1 VKISIASANLA
12 AIDAGSPVPPQ
23 QLPAGWDTEF
33 RFFADRDLPPRAE
46 AISPRLQSKLPKMC
60 GFEWFKDAD
69 LIGWL
74 DCAYTVTTPGLAA
87 WLIEQLGDADICL
100 MRHPDRTGVSEEIAF
115 MAQRMQQ
122 GDDYLISRY
131 AGEPMAE
138 QVQSYLS
145 DPGFHDGWLAA
156 AGCFVYRNTPTV
168 RAAMKDWLIECIRWS
183 SQDQLSLPY
192 VLQRHGIEPRW
203 MDASIW
209 QSPHLRYDGH
219 RATAGS
225 GSPAPSAKSAQ
236 PSIAAYEVVQVRPS
250 GYPHAEALTEI
261 AECVHG
267 GLRRLGLRSF
277 YGEHPDCPVRQIV
290 LGAHMLDGAALDSL
304 PADAII
310 YNSEQID
317 SDSRWLTG
325 PYVAALRT
333 HEVWDYSAENVR
345 RLTTLGVPSVQFVP
359 VGYIPE
365 QVRIPHPSDEID
377 VLFYG
382 SVNPR
387 RQHIL
392 DQLKAQG
399 LNVVVLFGKY
409 GEERDAAI
417 ARAKVVLIVHYY
429 ESKIFEVVRAAYL
442 LSNRKAVVAEIGP
455 DTFVEPDL
463 RGAVRG
469 VPYEQ
474 LVGACVELARDPA
487 QRYTLGERAQ
497 QIFSARREEDIL
509 AAALRLA
516 PQHAAVATPTLPATL
531 QLGSGK
537 DFRAD
542 CFNVDINP
550 AWGPDA
556 VFDVASP
563 ELLGSVLDTA
573 RFGKVRLTDNSFDN
587 AIANDVLEHIGDLT
601 TAMTNVLRLLK
612 PGGTFNIVVP
622 YDLGLGAWQDPTHVR
637 AFNERSWLYY
647 TDWHWYLGWMEARFD
662 VVTLDVEMSPLGC
675 ELQQAGKSMTEI
687 IRIPRAVDALRVKL
701 RKRFLQDSER
711 REAARRQPGRRLVQ
725 GATRA

>member
-1 VKISIASANLA
+1 MKISIASANLA
-12 AIDAGSPVPPQ
+12 EIDARSTVPSQ
-23 QLPAGWDTEF
+23 QLPAGWDAEF
-33 RFFADRDLPPRAE
+33 RFFADLDLPPRAQ

-87 WLIEQLGDADICL
+87 WLVEQLGDADICL
-100 MRHPDRTGVSEEIAF
+100 MRHPERTSVSDEIAF

-156 AGCFVYRNTPTV
+156 AGCFVYRNTPAV

-209 QSPHLRYDGH
+209 RSPHFRYDGH
-219 RATAGS
+219 RATARS
-225 GSPAPSAKSAQ
+225 ASSAPLAESAQ
-236 PSIAAYEVVQVRPS
+236 RSIPAYEVVQVRPS

-267 GLRRLGLRSF
+267 GLRRLGLQSF
-277 YGEHPDCPVRQIV
+277 YGEHPDRPVRQIV
-290 LGAHMLDGAALDSL
+290 LGAHMLDGVALESL

-317 SDSRWLTG
+317 SDSHWLTG
-325 PYVAALRT
+325 PYIGALRR

-487 QRYTLGERAQ
+487 QRYALGERAL

-509 AAALRLA
+509 AGALRLA
-516 PQHAAVATPTLPATL
+516 PQQAAAATPTLPATL

-537 DFRAD
+537 DFRANS
-542 CFNVDINP
+542 FNVDINP

-556 VFDVASP
+556 VFDVSSP
-563 ELLGSVLDTA
+563 ELLGSTVDTA
-573 RFGKVRLTDNSFDN
+573 RFGKVTLTDNSFDN

-601 TAMTNVLRLLK
+601 TAMANVLRLLK
-612 PGGTFNIVVP
+612 PGGTFDIVVP

-662 VVTLDVEMSPLGC
+662 LVTVDVEMSPFGG
-675 ELQQAGKSMTEI
+675 ELQRAGKSMDEI
-687 IRIPRAVDALRVKL
+687 IRTPRAVDALRVKL
-701 RKRFLQDSER
+701 RKRFLQNSER
-711 REAARRQPGRRLVQ
+711 REAARLQPGRRLVQ